1 MAYDPSLSTATDR
14 VRFAVQDA
22 DDAAPLL
29 PEATYTALIAI
40 HNGVEKRATIAAAEA
55 LLARFAQRPDE
66 VAVEGAVRVKYA
78 SRLAVW
84 RTLAEGLRVELEA
97 TGAAGGTMVM
107 GRFVRQTAALTDEFG
122 G

>member
-1 MAYDPSLSTATDR
+1 MAYDPSLATATDR
-14 VRFAVQDA
+14 VRFSVQDV

-55 LLARFAQRPDE
+55 LLARFAQQPDE

-97 TGAAGGTMVM
+97 TGKISGALIV
-107 GRFVRQTAALTDEFG
+107 GRFVRQTAKTTEFG